1 MRSRLAAV
9 LALAGAALICGPAA
23 GEERWPDKHVNP
35 KPLPDDL
42 VLPMPFG
49 ASMAFRPVAIPA
61 DRLLG
66 DRRLILGGS
75 DERFGFAEGSRQ
87 AFLAGAFSGRG
98 EGQRILYVGK
108 YEVSVDQWA
117 ALTQPACPRPSAAG
131 RLPKTKLAW
140 SEAIAWAVRYTEW
153 LYANAGDSLPKEDGA
168 RGFLRLPTEAEWE
181 YAARGGAVVGEGD
194 FRAPRFPMPDG
205 MAQYV
210 WFGAPESA
218 DFKPQPIGLLKPN
231 PLGLHDMLGNAAEL
245 VLDAFSLNKGAR
257 LHGQT
262 GGVILKGGDY
272 LTPEDAIR
280 SAHREEM
287 NPFDEEGLRR
297 AETVGF
303 RLVLAGPVLTSPKR
317 LEAIRAEWAALPAG
331 QAAPSAE
338 RLEDPLAEI
347 DALIAA
353 IEEGAVRERLKGLK
367 SVMQAN
373 IVTRNEQRDR
383 AARNLLRFGAI
394 LGKRVH
400 EISRIMTA
408 RTGAAEALRKVGAGG
423 DNLAAIERQIA
434 EDRGALEE
442 NIRAYRDTVAEVVQD
457 YPQPVIDR
465 QLAVVSE
472 ELKARQLG
480 RLIPFAERFRDHIL
494 VFERQ
499 GALAEMEI
507 LRAP

>member
-1 MRSRLAAV
+1 MRSRAAALAV
-9 LALAGAALICGPAA
+9 LLDAILAGAAVQ
-23 GEERWPDKHVNP
+23 GEERWPDKYVNP

-42 VLPMPFG
+42 VLPMPCG
-49 ASMAFRPVAIPA
+49 AGMAFRPVAIPA

-87 AFLAGAFSGRG
+87 AFLAGGFAGGG

-108 YEVSVDQWA
+108 YEVSADQWS
-117 ALTQPACPRPSAAG
+117 ALTESACPRPTNAG
-131 RLPKTKLAW
+131 RLPKTAAAW
-140 SEAIAWAVRYTEW
+140 SEAVGFAAHYSEW
-153 LYANAGDSLPKEDGA
+153 LLGHAPESLPREDGTRA
-168 RGFLRLPTEAEWE
+168 FLRLPTEVDWE
-181 YAARGGAVVGEGD
+181 YAARGGAAVGEGD
-194 FRAPRFPMPDG
+194 FRSPRFPMPEG
-205 MAQYV
+205 IAQYV

-245 VLDAFSLNKGAR
+245 VLDAFSLNKGSR
-257 LHGQT
+257 LHGQA

-287 NPFDEEGLRR
+287 NPFDEKGLRR
-297 AETVGF
+297 ADTVGF
-303 RLVLAGPVLTSPKR
+303 RLVLTAPVLTSPKR
-317 LEAIRAEWAALPAG
+317 LEAIRAEWTALPA
-331 QAAPSAE
+331 APAAE
-338 RLEDPLAEI
+338 RLEDPLAEL

-353 IEEGAVRERLKGLK
+353 TEEGVVRDRLKGLK

-373 IVTRNEQRDR
+373 IVSRNEQRDR
-383 AARNLLRFGAI
+383 AVRNLLRFGAI
-394 LGKRVH
+394 LGKRID
-400 EISRIMTA
+400 EIGRIVTA
-408 RTGAAEALRKVGAGG
+408 RAGAAEALRKVGAGG

-442 NIRAYRDTVAEVVQD
+442 NVRAYRDTVAEVVKD
-457 YPQPVIDR
+457 YPAAVIDR
-465 QLAVVSE
+465 GLAVLSE
-472 ELKARQLG
+472 ELKARQLT
-480 RLIPFAERFRDHIL
+480 RLVPFAERFRDHIL

-499 GALAEMEI
+499 GTLSDAEV